1 MNAERDLPLE
11 STEQIELNLLLR
23 AIHLKYG
30 YNFSDYAPASLTR
43 RVRHAMMEEGVRT
56 MSGLQEV
63 LLHDEEAMGRFLAAL
78 SVNVTAMFRDAHF
91 YNTFRVQVLPLLRTY
106 PSVRI
111 WHAGCATG
119 EEVFSMAI
127 LLHEAG
133 LYARS
138 TLYGTD
144 ISERLLA
151 DARRGWLPIRQMKSN
166 TQNYLSAGGKSDFS
180 SYYTASQTHAMLKPE
195 LLKNIY
201 FSAHNLVSDGPF
213 NEFHVVLCRNV
224 MIYFNN
230 TLRERVL
237 QLLDRSMGR
246 LGILGI
252 GSKESLQ
259 FSSIQDN
266 YIELAPGS
274 RVYRRI
280 T

>member
-1 MNAERDLPLE
+1 MTAEHKLSPE
-11 STEQIELNLLLR
+11 ATEQIELDLLLR

-30 YNFSDYAPASLTR
+30 YNFSDYASASLIR

-78 SVNVTAMFRDAHF
+78 SVNVTSMFRDAHF
-91 YNTFRVQVLPLLRTY
+91 YSTFRTHVVPLLRTY
-106 PSVRI
+106 PSLRI

-127 LLHEAG
+127 LLQEAE
-133 LYARS
+133 LYSRS

-144 ISERLLA
+144 ISEHLLVE
-151 DARRGWLPIRQMKSN
+151 ARRGWLPIKQMKAN

-180 SYYTASQTHAMLKPE
+180 SYYNATSTHAMLKPE

-230 TLRERVL
+230 SLRDRVL
-237 QLLDRSMGR
+237 QLFDSSLMR
-246 LGILGI
+246 LGVLGV

-259 FSSIQDN
+259 FSAIQDR
-266 YIELAPGS
+266 YVELTPNS
-274 RVYRRI
+274 RLYRR
-280 T
+280 TL

>member
-1 MNAERDLPLE
+1 MTAEHKLPPE
-11 STEQIELNLLLR
+11 ATEQIELNLLLR

-30 YNFSDYAPASLTR
+30 YDFSDYAPASLIR

-78 SVNVTAMFRDAHF
+78 SVNVTSMFRDAHF
-91 YNTFRVQVLPLLRTY
+91 YNAFRAHVVPLLRTY
-106 PSVRI
+106 PSIRI

-127 LLHEAG
+127 LLQEVE
-133 LYARS
+133 LYSRS

-144 ISERLLA
+144 IAEHLLS
-151 DARRGWLPIRQMKSN
+151 DARRGWLPIRQMKAN
-166 TQNYLSAGGKSDFS
+166 TQNYLSAGGKLDFS
-180 SYYTASQTHAMLKPE
+180 SYYTATPTHAMLKPE

-230 TLRERVL
+230 TLRDRVL
-237 QLLDRSMGR
+237 QLFDSSLAR
-246 LGILGI
+246 LGVLGV
-252 GSKESLQ
+252 GSKESLS
-259 FSSIQDN
+259 FSPIQDR
-266 YIELAPGS
+266 YAELTPNS
-274 RVYRRI
+274 RLYRRI
-280 T
+280 A